1 MLYIQYFMKR
11 HNVTI
16 FQQKNNMV
24 FDVIYRRK
32 KTFYKL
38 IDVILTTLFNKLVV
52 GGIIGDLEKDVDW
65 INNDILL
72 LKLELPAKL
81 ML

>member
-1 MLYIQYFMKR
+1 
-11 HNVTI
+11 
-16 FQQKNNMV
+16 MV